1 MNIAFR
7 GQVRSATET
16 ISNFEYDI
24 RRLKQCVCVAY
35 ETSVLLVDEDNYL
48 DLDCSR
54 EEHKTTVKPDV
65 VKA

>member
-24 RRLKQCVCVAY
+24 RRLEQCGVAY
-35 ETSVLLVDEDNYL
+35 ETSVLLVDEDNDL

-54 EEHKTTVKPDV
+54 EEHKATVKPDV